1 MFCTAEIR
9 YQVSLNRSRICQ
21 FKKLKYYDIMV
32 LKRSYDGMS
41 SDFFLKIMMLVHVV
55 L

>member
-1 MFCTAEIR
+1 
-9 YQVSLNRSRICQ
+9 
-21 FKKLKYYDIMV
+21 MV